1 MNSIRSDMTGTAP
14 MNNMAN
20 LIQQFNRF
28 RAGYQGNPKAEVE
41 RLLQSGQMSQ
51 AQLNQL
57 QSMAAQLMRV
67 ING

>member
-57 QSMAAQLMRV
+57 QSMTAQLMRV

>member
-1 MNSIRSDMTGTAP
+1 MNSIRSNMTGAAP
-14 MNNMAN
+14 MNNMAG